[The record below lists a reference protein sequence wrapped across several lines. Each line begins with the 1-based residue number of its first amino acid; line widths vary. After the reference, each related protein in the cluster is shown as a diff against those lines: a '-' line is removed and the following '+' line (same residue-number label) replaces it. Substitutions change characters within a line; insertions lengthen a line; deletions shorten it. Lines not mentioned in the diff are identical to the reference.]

1 MRRACSVSGTRSSPW
16 RERAQAE
23 TARPRRARGL
33 NWNRRG
39 SDELIGDL
47 GAALGSI
54 PVARHQAMSRDGG
67 KYDLT
72 VLRQHHVLAV
82 DQRPRLCGAHQA
94 LSRAWREAQTQL

>member
-23 TARPRRARGL
+23 TARARRARGL
-33 NWNRRG
+33 NWNRGG

-54 PVARHQAMSRDGG
+54 PVARNQAMSRDGG
-67 KYDLT
+67 KYDLN
-72 VLRQHHVLAV
+72 VFRQYHVLAL
-82 DQRPRLCGAHQA
+82 DQCPCLRRAHQA
-94 LSRAWREAQTQL
+94 LSRARRETETQ